1 MEFQPRY
8 FCIRAKLLN
17 SQHQKIVGR
26 LCGDT
31 DDRTE
36 PFSRYP
42 GWAGTWQT
50 WGLLEVGCPPGP
62 RLTVTGVG
70 ALLRSCWP
78 GALEKR
84 THSRPHTPAVHPLA
98 AACLQCKSPDP
109 AVTPDQGQEEMQE
122 P

>member
-36 PFSRYP
+36 PFPSYP

-70 ALLRSCWP
+70 GIAPELLAWGSGEEDAQQAPHPGRPSTGSCV
-78 GALEKR
+78 
-84 THSRPHTPAVHPLA
+84 SSV
-98 AACLQCKSPDP
+98 
-109 AVTPDQGQEEMQE
+109 
-122 P
+122 